1 MAARHEQ
8 RAAATQRLALHL
20 LTHGLSQTGVRQ
32 LAASAGISDRMLL
45 YYFESREDA
54 LQAALQQVA
63 DGLEAQLA
71 AATGERM
78 PPEALLPVLKQ
89 FMLAPEA
96 WPAAQLW
103 LELVALS
110 ARGRA
115 PFDAIAKRIG
125 ARFLQWAE
133 DQLDLPEG
141 PERTAAAREVL
152 GAVEGEV
159 VLAAVGLRA
168 GP

>member
-8 RAAATQRLALHL
+8 RAAATARLALHL
-20 LTHGLSQTGVRQ
+20 HTHGLSQTGVRQ

-45 YYFESREDA
+45 YYFNSREDA
-54 LQAALQQVA
+54 LQAALEQVA
-63 DGLEAQLA
+63 AGLEAQLA
-71 AATGERM
+71 AATGARTA
-78 PPEALLPVLKQ
+78 PDRLVPVLAA
-89 FMLAPEA
+89 FMLAPAA

-103 LELVALS
+103 LELVALA

-115 PFDAIAKRIG
+115 PFDAIAQRIG
-125 ARFLQWAE
+125 TRFLQWAE

-141 PERTAAAREVL
+141 PERRAAARQVL
-152 GAVEGEV
+152 AAVEGEV

-168 GP
+168 SP

>member
-1 MAARHEQ
+1 MATRNEQ
-8 RAAATQRLALHL
+8 RATATERLAQHL

-45 YYFESREDA
+45 YYFNSREDA
-54 LQAALQQVA
+54 LQAALEHVA
-63 DGLEAQLA
+63 AGLEAQLA
-71 AATGERM
+71 GATGARTG
-78 PPEALLPVLKQ
+78 PDALLPLLTG
-89 FMLAPEA
+89 FMLAPAA
-96 WPAAQLW
+96 WPVAQLW
-103 LELVALS
+103 LELVALA

-115 PFDAIAKRIG
+115 PFDAIARRIG
-125 ARFLQWAE
+125 TRFLQWTE

-141 PERTAAAREVL
+141 TVRTATARQL
-152 GAVEGEV
+152 LAAVEGEV